1 MPTVIKTK
9 KGVHIFTDSNFNE
22 IKADAFVGVG
32 EYNSLKDALNS
43 NPSSIVIGKY
53 IEENLTINKEL
64 TITQVVDSLFL
75 TVEINTFCILDSL
88 TIKNL
93 IIKAP
98 CIIINSTITDNIII
112 EQADGFIL
120 LKNNLINQIDI
131 SNIGNYDLSLHIENN
146 EIKKQININQ
156 ISKQNKNIIIY
167 IHKNTLH
174 QDIFINNQDNNLSDC
189 CITISQNNVLTK
201 KDYFVSAKE
210 PNIIYVKDNYY
221 MTDNQKIFLQND
233 LYIKYTGYSKELVN
247 ANITDTTKTPFI
259 KKEEVTLKK
268 YIKLP
273 VKNIPQYVSNINDPA
288 LNVGCEATATA
299 IALSYILNK
308 SITKNQMASCMIQK
322 DANKETFWNSFIGNI
337 YDDGWGC
344 MSPVSVKAINNYL
357 KQHNLEN
364 TYEVINTT
372 NTPLYI
378 LLKYLEQNIPIIVWC
393 TMGNNQEMFHM
404 KYGSTIFEIN
414 NQPLYWP
421 GRDHSLVIVGYN
433 LNKQEI
439 YLADPEVNSEELRVR
454 NIFEFENRFAELYS
468 QSIIIIKK

>member
-93 IIKAP
+93 IIKAS

-131 SNIGNYDLSLHIENN
+131 FNIGNYDLSLHIENN

-156 ISKQNKNIIIY
+156 ISKQNKNITMY

-201 KDYFVSAKE
+201 NDYFVSAKE

-221 MTDNQKIFLQND
+221 MTDNQ
-233 LYIKYTGYSKELVN
+233 
-247 ANITDTTKTPFI
+247 
-259 KKEEVTLKK
+259 
-268 YIKLP
+268 
-273 VKNIPQYVSNINDPA
+273 
-288 LNVGCEATATA
+288 
-299 IALSYILNK
+299 
-308 SITKNQMASCMIQK
+308 
-322 DANKETFWNSFIGNI
+322 
-337 YDDGWGC
+337 
-344 MSPVSVKAINNYL
+344 
-357 KQHNLEN
+357 
-364 TYEVINTT
+364 
-372 NTPLYI
+372 
-378 LLKYLEQNIPIIVWC
+378 
-393 TMGNNQEMFHM
+393 
-404 KYGSTIFEIN
+404 
-414 NQPLYWP
+414 
-421 GRDHSLVIVGYN
+421 
-433 LNKQEI
+433 
-439 YLADPEVNSEELRVR
+439 
-454 NIFEFENRFAELYS
+454 
-468 QSIIIIKK
+468 